1 MDGGCD
7 ARDFGEN
14 PSENAT
20 EFLGSETGVR
30 ERASEV
36 RASWA
41 GANPARTFICMNGII
56 DIRIR
61 FSVIFV

>member
-7 ARDFGEN
+7 AREFGEN
-14 PSENAT
+14 ASENAT
-20 EFLGSETGVR
+20 EFFGSETGVR

-36 RASWA
+36 GAS
-41 GANPARTFICMNGII
+41 PAPTFICMNSII